1 MRLAREEDGFTLVE
15 MLVTIMVMIVVM
27 FALYSIF
34 DMSIRVFT
42 YGNNKV
48 EAVENARLGLGKMER
63 ELRAAY
69 PYDKGNPT
77 PDTRLFTGT
86 LSENQ
91 ITFANDLNGDR
102 VVAPTTEQITYYLD
116 GKTLRRTVGTGGA
129 TGGQPV
135 VEFVKP
141 DGPAAGYDGGLKFD
155 YLKKSGTALVATT
168 DEAEVEVIRI
178 SLDVQL
184 DVQTG
189 GGTGTATQQITT
201 DVDLRSRN

>member
-1 MRLAREEDGFTLVE
+1 
-15 MLVTIMVMIVVM
+15 M
-27 FALYSIF
+27 FALYNIF

-69 PYDKGNPT
+69 PYDKGNST
-77 PDTRLFTGT
+77 PDTHLFTGSM
-86 LSENQ
+86 SEDQ
-91 ITFANDLNGDR
+91 ITFANDLNGNR

-116 GKTLRRTVGTGGA
+116 GKTLRRTIGTGGA
-129 TGGQPV
+129 AGGQPV
-135 VEFVKP
+135 VESVKP
-141 DGPAAGYDGGLKFD
+141 DGPAAGYDGGLKFK
-155 YLKKSGTALVATT
+155 YLRKSGTSLVTT
-168 DEAEVEVIRI
+168 TNEAQVEVIRI
-178 SLDVQL
+178 SL

>member
-1 MRLAREEDGFTLVE
+1 MRVVREEDGFTLVE
-15 MLVTIMVMIVVM
+15 MLVTIMVMLIVM
-27 FALYSIF
+27 FALYTIF

-69 PYDKGNPT
+69 PYDKGNST
-77 PDTRLFTGT
+77 PDTRLFTGS

-91 ITFANDLNGDR
+91 ITFANDLNGNR
-102 VVAPTTEQITYYLD
+102 VVEPLSEQITYYLD
-116 GKTLRRTVGTGGA
+116 GKTLKRPVGTGGA

-141 DGPAAGYDGGLKFD
+141 DGPADGYDGGLKFE
-155 YLKKSGTALVATT
+155 YLNKSGAPLTPPIN
-168 DEAEVEVIRI
+168 EAEVEAIRI
-178 SLDVQL
+178 SL

>member
-1 MRLAREEDGFTLVE
+1 MRAIREEDGFTLVE
-15 MLVTIMVMIVVM
+15 MLVTIMVMLIVM

-69 PYDKGNPT
+69 PYDKGNST
-77 PDTRLFTGT
+77 PDTRLLTGSM
-86 LSENQ
+86 SERQ
-91 ITFANDLNGDR
+91 ITFGNDLNGDR
-102 VVAPTTEQITYYLD
+102 VVATATEQITYYLD
-116 GKTLRRTVGTGGA
+116 GKLLRRTVGTGGA
-129 TGGQPV
+129 SGGQTV
-135 VEFVKP
+135 VESVKP
-141 DGPAAGYDGGLKFD
+141 ANPTASYDGGLKFE
-155 YLKKSGTALVATT
+155 YLKKSGTDLIATT
-168 DEAEVEVIRI
+168 NEPDVEVIRI
-178 SLDVQL
+178 SL

>member
-1 MRLAREEDGFTLVE
+1 MRVVREEDGFTLVE
-15 MLVTIMVMIVVM
+15 MLVTIMVMLIVM

-69 PYDKGNPT
+69 PYDKGNST
-77 PDTRLFTGT
+77 PDTRFFTG
-86 LSENQ
+86 SMSQNR
-91 ITFANDLNGDR
+91 ITFGNDLDGNR
-102 VVAPTTEQITYYLD
+102 VVEPATEQITYYLD
-116 GKTLRRTVGTGGA
+116 GKLLRRTVGTGGA
-129 TGGQPV
+129 SGGQPV
-135 VEFVKP
+135 VESVKP
-141 DGPAAGYDGGLKFD
+141 ADPAVSYDGGLKFE
-155 YLKKSGTALVATT
+155 YLKKDGTSLVTT
-168 DEAEVEVIRI
+168 TNEAQVEVIRI
-178 SLDVQL
+178 SL